1 MTVFHVFKIVQIV
14 LNKAYRYIWKYYL
27 GNISFQNHKISFS
40 CSAIK
45 FSLQEKKTK
54 DKKIQVSKTKVLKC
68 KLEHFQ
74 DMLQTTTSSPGYIVI
89 LAFYSN
95 KNGILS
101 GNMPLRQGWLIM

>member
-45 FSLQEKKTK
+45 FSLQEKK
-54 DKKIQVSKTKVLKC
+54 QR
-68 KLEHFQ
+68 Q
-74 DMLQTTTSSPGYIVI
+74 
-89 LAFYSN
+89 
-95 KNGILS
+95 KNS
-101 GNMPLRQGWLIM
+101 GE